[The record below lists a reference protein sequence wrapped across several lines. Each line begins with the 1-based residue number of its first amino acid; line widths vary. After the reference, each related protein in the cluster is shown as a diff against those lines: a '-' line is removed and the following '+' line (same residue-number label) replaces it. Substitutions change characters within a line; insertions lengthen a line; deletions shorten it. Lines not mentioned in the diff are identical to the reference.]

1 LQILTSSHTFG
12 SRLRHGVDD
21 LSNQQEGYAVSKIR
35 IFLSNLPRRVWVGVV
50 VFGVLVALVITGISN
65 SGKPPVADTQGTTV
79 QDIANSKLLGD
90 AIGRGVKPATDDLA
104 NRDNETRAAVKKT
117 TARVDSLAARF
128 EQSVKDIEALQ
139 NRTLQLEDVT
149 KGIQEQLKALPEK
162 APLSRLEK
170 LEREV
175 ADLRLGFPHR
185 ATA

>member
-1 LQILTSSHTFG
+1 M
-12 SRLRHGVDD
+12 
-21 LSNQQEGYAVSKIR
+21 SKIR

-50 VFGVLVALVITGISN
+50 VFGVLVVLVITGISN

-90 AIGRGVKPATDDLA
+90 AIGRGVKPAVDDLA
-104 NRDNETRAAVKKT
+104 GRDNETRAAVKKT
-117 TARVDSLAARF
+117 TARVDGLAARF

-139 NRTLQLEDVT
+139 NRTLRLEETT
-149 KGIQEQLKALPEK
+149 KAIEQELRALPAK
-162 APLSRLEK
+162 IPLSRLEK

-175 ADLRLGFPHR
+175 ADLRVNFPPR